1 MKTTNNINTN
11 FIKEW
16 QPFDKL
22 NKNVKRAILSHFMK
36 NEYKYQPTHE
46 KSSIKP
52 FKPVTFS
59 QIDNF
64 LGLAYTSTGDY
75 AGLWVC
81 NISLYLDVKQIYK
94 FEGFALGSS
103 GFVYAICWDENEN
116 EILIPI
122 N

>member
-1 MKTTNNINTN
+1 METN
-11 FIKEW
+11 FLKNWDDKQFKQVEKIIKKYLSTRFFENSHGYHKNL
-16 QPFDKL
+16 FD
-22 NKNVKRAILSHFMK
+22 A
-36 NEYKYQPTHE
+36 
-46 KSSIKP
+46 
-52 FKPVTFS
+52 
-59 QIDNF
+59 

-116 EILIPI
+116 EIIFPI